1 MGSTNFCGIIKF
13 KKSQHHSL
21 SISNSSVSS
30 NNSPIQRKKT
40 SDDTKYAS
48 IELTQTNL
56 EDGYMYYKLRDNLVK
71 TQQLIEIQE
80 YFQISDINLNK
91 LWIFF
96 KQIDKNKIGFIT
108 IYDLYRLLDIKMTS
122 FMAPF
127 LDRFYINISKE
138 FDGKIL
144 FEELI
149 PNLISFCLFSPDKI
163 IEFIFNMIDKN
174 NDGFVKKSDII
185 KLILLKRESESIF
198 IENSLK
204 AVEDYTHYKRGDRI
218 SLEEFVEMSLKLT
231 FIIFPA
237 MSLQTLLRN
246 KCVGNS
252 FWDKLRVE
260 IKAYANNQVKIYD
273 RKRIEKQIEKVKD
286 KVFVE
291 KRELFLKRIKAEENM
306 EKMNREKIYKME
318 LRVERKKSDTL
329 YYLDKIKNEKKSF
342 KDYKEELDKKRKV
355 KIAKSQVF
363 L

>member
-1 MGSTNFCGIIKF
+1 MGSTTFCGIIKLR
-13 KKSQHHSL
+13 KSQRH
-21 SISNSSVSS
+21 SVSVLQS
-30 NNSPIQRKKT
+30 SLGSSNSPIQRKKT

-48 IELTQTNL
+48 IELSQTNS
-56 EDGYMYYKLRDNLVK
+56 EDGNLYYKLRDNLVK

-80 YFQISDINLNK
+80 HFHINDINLNK

-96 KQIDKNKIGFIT
+96 KKIDKDKIGFIT
-108 IYDLYRLLDIKMTS
+108 IFDLYRLLDIKMTS

-127 LDRFYINISKE
+127 VDRFYINISKE
-138 FDGKIL
+138 FEGKIL

-185 KLILLKRESESIF
+185 KLIKLKRESEHMF
-198 IENSLK
+198 FENSLK
-204 AVEDYTHYKRGDRI
+204 ALEDYSHYKRGDRI

-237 MSLQTLLRN
+237 MSLQTLIRN

-252 FWDKLRVE
+252 FWEKLHTE

-273 RKRIEKQIEKVKD
+273 RKRIEKQIEKVKE

-291 KRELFLKRIKAEENM
+291 KRELFLKRIQAEENM

-342 KDYKEELDKKRKV
+342 RDYKEELDKKRKV
-355 KIAKSQVF
+355 KISKSQVF